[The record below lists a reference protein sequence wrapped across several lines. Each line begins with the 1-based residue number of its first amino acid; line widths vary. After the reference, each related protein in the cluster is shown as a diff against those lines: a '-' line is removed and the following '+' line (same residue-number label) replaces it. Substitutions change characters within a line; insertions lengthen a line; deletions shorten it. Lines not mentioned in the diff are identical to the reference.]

1 MGIAITAIIS
11 YIAKEGIKVD
21 ITADLKC
28 INEMSV
34 IDIYSKIYLGERI
47 NIIHHENL
55 IIENKIIMDKNNQP
69 IKCIKN
75 ED

>member
-1 MGIAITAIIS
+1 
-11 YIAKEGIKVD
+11 
-21 ITADLKC
+21 
-28 INEMSV
+28 MSV